1 MAERR
6 RCIHH
11 ELESRIREESARPI
25 PAIPT
30 EAPMA
35 IFNGTA
41 ANNPFIGT
49 LADDTYNYGAVTY
62 AANGT
67 TVTAALGFDTITTG
81 GGFDTLNFVNL
92 GIDHIYGERVGNDF
106 KLYIQPTT
114 SWNDA
119 NPDRTLGGV
128 TITNM
133 FAADG
138 SGVIDRVN
146 FNDAYATTS
155 FAGGIFRVQIYTLGG
170 VLTENNIDGSAGNDV
185 LNGVAVTDYIQG
197 AAGNDLINGGAGND
211 ELSGD
216 DGNDTVIGGAGNDT
230 LWGGSGTDTVDY
242 SLSNGSVVV
251 DLGSGSGQAAN
262 FASGNATNVGVDT
275 FADFERLV
283 GSNYND
289 NLFGNA
295 GANALTGGG
304 GNDFLNGRAGND
316 TILGGAGSDFVAAG
330 ASAGLQDGQG
340 NDFLDGGV
348 VVDKIN
354 YIDGN
359 TVSYGG
365 AGAGVTVNLGTG
377 VATDGGGGTDTLRN
391 FSFVRGSDFGD
402 RLTGST
408 ALAFEMFTGGLGND
422 TIDGGAITDTLNGR
436 NTNRAAF
443 NNVQASVT
451 VDLAAGTATGQGND
465 TLININQVRGSEL
478 GDALR
483 GSNRTDVSETLE
495 GRGGADLLDGR
506 GGFDLARYDYS
517 SVGVTANL
525 VTGVANGVAGD
536 SDTLLGI
543 EGLRGSQFNDSLTG
557 GATASAALEVFLGN
571 GGNDTIDGGA
581 GFDRVDYTT
590 AMQGVKVTL
599 GGVGSGTAIDGTP
612 ILNGQITYAGTA
624 GATIGTD
631 TLRNIESVRGSDFT
645 DVIAGSSIATEET
658 FEGRAGNDII
668 NGISGIDRVSYH
680 TSIAG
685 VTVALGLAGADGS
698 ASDGWGG
705 TDRLRN
711 IDNVL
716 GSRDFADRL
725 TGNELA
731 NRLDG
736 QGGNDLLSGG
746 LGIDTLIGGN
756 GNDVLGGGGAVDVLS
771 GGAGNDLLNGG
782 DGSDLLTGGTGLDA
796 FRFSA
801 VLNGSTNVDRISD
814 YAVADDTLQL
824 DDAYFAGIGA
834 LGTLAAGALALGTHA
849 LDTTDRIVYDSATG
863 RIYFDADGSGAGA
876 QILFASVT
884 VGTALTASDF
894 AIV

>member
-1 MAERR
+1 
-6 RCIHH
+6 
-11 ELESRIREESARPI
+11 
-25 PAIPT
+25 
-30 EAPMA
+30 MA
-35 IFNGTA
+35 IFNGTV
-41 ANNPFIGT
+41 NNDPFSGT
-49 LADDTYNYGAVTY
+49 LANDIYNYGAVTY

-67 TVTAALGFDTITTG
+67 TIIAARGIDTITTG
-81 GGFDTLNFVNL
+81 GGFDTLNFANV
-92 GIDHIYGERVGNDF
+92 GIDHIDGERVGNDF
-106 KLYIQPTT
+106 KIYIQPTT
-114 SWNDA
+114 TWDDSTVN
-119 NPDRTLGGV
+119 RTFGGV
-128 TITNM
+128 TIVNM

-138 SGVIDRVN
+138 TGVIDRVN
-146 FNDAYATTS
+146 FSDAYANLTYT
-155 FAGGIFRVQIYTLGG
+155 AGIFRIQVFTLGG
-170 VLTENNIDGSAGNDV
+170 VMTEQNIEGSAGNDV

-316 TILGGAGSDFVAAG
+316 TILGGTGSDFVAAG

-359 TVSYGG
+359 TVSYAG
-365 AGAGVTVNLGTG
+365 AGAGVTVNLATG

-581 GFDRVDYTT
+581 GFDRVDYTS
-590 AMQGVKVTL
+590 AMQGVRVTL
-599 GGVGSGTAIDGTP
+599 GGTGTGTAIDGTP

-631 TLRNIESVRGSDFT
+631 TLRNIESVRGSDFA
-645 DVIAGSSIATEET
+645 DVIAGSSIASEET

-685 VTVALGLAGADGS
+685 VTVALGLAGADGT
-698 ASDGWGG
+698 AADGWGG
-705 TDRLRN
+705 TDKLRN

-834 LGTLAAGALALGTHA
+834 LGTLAAGALALGTA
-849 LDTTDRIVYDSATG
+849 ATQADDRIVYDGATG

-876 QILFASVT
+876 QVLFATVT
-884 VGTALTASDF
+884 AGTALTASDF
-894 AIV
+894 AII

>member
-1 MAERR
+1 M
-6 RCIHH
+6 
-11 ELESRIREESARPI
+11 
-25 PAIPT
+25 T
-30 EAPMA
+30 
-35 IFNGTA
+35 IFNGTPDDDTFTGSA
-41 ANNPFIGT
+41 ANDVFNYGNLTFSGGT
-49 LADDTYNYGAVTY
+49 IVAGGGNDTYSG
-62 AANGT
+62 
-67 TVTAALGFDTITTG
+67 G
-81 GGFDTLNFVNL
+81 GGFDVLTFANLPDAYFRADRIGDDLTIGFSATAGGDKDPALGSVRVVNF
-92 GIDHIYGERVGNDF
+92 Y
-106 KLYIQPTT
+106 
-114 SWNDA
+114 
-119 NPDRTLGGV
+119 
-128 TITNM
+128 
-133 FAADG
+133 AADG
-138 SGVIDRVN
+138 SGLMDRVEWA
-146 FNDAYATTS
+146 DAYANCTITGGV
-155 FAGGIFRVQIYTLGG
+155 FRAGLYSKPDNVLFRTVAEGSSGNDSIVGSAVDDDLSGRLGNDTLVGLGG
-170 VLTENNIDGSAGNDV
+170 SDFLGGDAGNDR
-185 LNGVAVTDYIQG
+185 LDGG
-197 AAGNDLINGGAGND
+197 AADD
-211 ELSGD
+211 DLSGD
-216 DGNDTVIGGAGNDT
+216 TGNDTLIGGTGNDTLNGSDGIDTADYTSANSAISVNLQQFSARGVGAGATVGIDTLYFVERVVGSGYNDSLVGGGAFGVTLSGGAGNDT
-230 LWGGSGTDTVDY
+230 LIGGAVAD
-242 SLSNGSVVV
+242 SL
-251 DLGSGSGQAAN
+251 
-262 FASGNATNVGVDT
+262 
-275 FADFERLV
+275 
-283 GSNYND
+283 
-289 NLFGNA
+289 
-295 GANALTGGG
+295 
-304 GNDFLNGRAGND
+304 
-316 TILGGAGSDFVAAG
+316 LGGAGADFFD
-330 ASAGLQDGQG
+330 ASASGTTIGGLG
-340 NDFLDGGV
+340 NDTMDGGAVLDRINYLDG
-348 VVDKIN
+348 N
-354 YIDGN
+354 S
-359 TVSYGG
+359 VSYAASNG
-365 AGAGVTVNLGTG
+365 AVTVNLATGIAFDG
-377 VATDGGGGTDTLRN
+377 VAGTDTLRN
-391 FSFVRGSDFGD
+391 IDFVTGSTFSD
-402 RLTGST
+402 RLTGSSGRG
-408 ALAFEMFTGGLGND
+408 FEMFTGGLGND

-436 NTNRAAF
+436 DYNRAVFSSIGAAV
-443 NNVQASVT
+443 N

-465 TLININQVRGSEL
+465 TLIHINRVRGSEL
-478 GDALR
+478 ADTIR
-483 GSNRTDVSETLE
+483 GSNRTDVTESIE
-495 GRGGADLLDGR
+495 GRRGNDLLDGR
-506 GGFDLARYDYS
+506 GGLDLVRYQYAGQGV
-517 SVGVTANL
+517 SVNL
-525 VTGVANGVAGD
+525 ATGVGLAGAGD
-536 SDTLLGI
+536 QDTLIGI
-543 EGLRGSQFNDSLTG
+543 EGVRGSNFNDSIVG
-557 GATASAALEVFLGN
+557 GNAANAALEFFRGM

-581 GFDRVDYTT
+581 GFDRVDYVDS
-590 AMQGVKVTL
+590 MQGVRVTL
-599 GGVGSGTAIDGTP
+599 GGTGSGTAIDGTP

-705 TDRLRN
+705 TDRLRD

-876 QILFASVT
+876 QVLFASVT
-884 VGTALTASDF
+884 AGTALTASDF